1 MRENIEKTIV
11 STEEIQK
18 TVARLGQEL
27 QTDYQGKVPIFICIL
42 KGAVLFMTDLIR
54 AYDAPAE
61 IEFMDV
67 SSYGDA
73 LESSGEVR
81 ILKDLDIPVKGRDL
95 VIVEDIIDA
104 GRTLEAL
111 VKLLQTRE
119 AASIKICSFLNK
131 PARRL
136 INVHV
141 DYTGVTV
148 PDEFLVGYGLDYKNQ
163 YRNLPFVGVLKPE
176 VYEQN

>member
-67 SSYGDA
+67 SSYGDE
-73 LESSGEVR
+73 LESSGEVK
-81 ILKDLDIPVKGRDL
+81 IIKDLDVPVKDRNI
-95 VIVEDIIDA
+95 VIVEDIIDT
-104 GRTLEAL
+104 GRTLDAL
-111 VKLLQTRE
+111 IKLLTTRG
-119 AASIKICSFLNK
+119 AASVKICTLLSK
-131 PARRL
+131 PAHRMIRCS
-136 INVHV
+136 
-141 DYTGVTV
+141 
-148 PDEFLVGYGLDYKNQ
+148 
-163 YRNLPFVGVLKPE
+163 R
-176 VYEQN
+176 